1 MNKNKEISMCTK
13 CDENLPFP
21 NTRDYDHK
29 NFNKD
34 FLASEDMKM
43 FFRGLND
50 HNKQNNGEDPPYI
63 LWFL

>member
-43 FFRGLND
+43 FFRGLKD
-50 HNKQNNGEDPPYI
+50 HNK
-63 LWFL
+63 